1 MGIRPAK
8 GFLLFGPPGTGKTLL
23 AKAVAR
29 EAEANFVA
37 TKSSDLLSKWYGESE
52 QQVSRLFERARQ
64 VAPTVIFIDEIDS
77 LAPARGGGLG
87 EPAVTERVVNTLLAE
102 MDGLEDMQGV
112 VVMAATNRP
121 NLLDPALL
129 RPGRFDE
136 LVYVPVPD
144 FGGRLKI
151 LGIHTKKM
159 PLSDNVDLDD
169 LAQKTARFT
178 GADLEDLT
186 RRAGLIAL
194 RQSIDATTVTDEHFA
209 KALEEVRP
217 SVTPEMERDYEEMLR
232 TLRQES
238 PQRTQIGFTPLRQ
251 AAE

>member
-1 MGIRPAK
+1 
-8 GFLLFGPPGTGKTLL
+8 
-23 AKAVAR
+23 
-29 EAEANFVA
+29 
-37 TKSSDLLSKWYGESE
+37 
-52 QQVSRLFERARQ
+52 
-64 VAPTVIFIDEIDS
+64 
-77 LAPARGGGLG
+77 
-87 EPAVTERVVNTLLAE
+87 
-102 MDGLEDMQGV
+102 
-112 VVMAATNRP
+112 
-121 NLLDPALL
+121 
-129 RPGRFDE
+129 
-136 LVYVPVPD
+136 
-144 FGGRLKI
+144 
-151 LGIHTKKM
+151 M